1 MVEDWASRAARRFA
15 DEQRAER
22 LRQQRAQLRQK
33 LVEKQG
39 SKLWGE
45 LRGMLEEEIR
55 NFNAEAGKNIL
66 VSAGNDDNKL
76 IIFLRA
82 VEQREL
88 TATLNTRDYTIDYR
102 AQDSSADQPDKS
114 GKFTMGMT
122 DDNSLVLLDLRGV
135 KRSLQ
140 GAASQILN
148 ALMAWNR

>member
-1 MVEDWASRAARRFA
+1 MEDWASRAARRFA

-22 LRQQRAQLRQK
+22 LRHQRALMRQK

-39 SKLWGE
+39 SKLWAE
-45 LRGMLEEEIR
+45 LRAMIEEEIQK
-55 NFNAEAGKNIL
+55 FNTEAGKNIL

-102 AQDSSADQPDKS
+102 AQTSSEEAPDKS
-114 GKFTMGMT
+114 GKFTLGMT
-122 DDNSLVLLDLRGV
+122 DDNMLVLLDLRGV